1 MNHEAIAKLGPL
13 AKLAGIWEGDAGVDV
28 APSPQGPVET
38 RYRERL
44 ELEPMSEVV
53 NGPQTLQALRY
64 RTTAWPLGER
74 EPFHEELGY
83 WLWDAERGVVMRC
96 FMVPRGVN
104 VLAGG
109 RAEAGDRALKLAAEV
124 GSAVF
129 GISSNPFLDEHFRT
143 IRYELEIEM
152 LDDNNFRYAED
163 TQLQIPDAGLFH
175 HTDANTL
182 TRVG

>member
-1 MNHEAIAKLGPL
+1 MEASRDALGPL
-13 AKLAGIWEGDAGVDV
+13 APLAGIWEGDAGVDL
-28 APSPQGPVET
+28 APSPDGPVET

-44 ELEPMSEVV
+44 ELAPMGEVA
-53 NGPQTLQALRY
+53 NGPQRLQALRY
-64 RTTAWPLGER
+64 RTTAWPLGED

-83 WLWDAERGVVMRC
+83 WLWDACRGEVMRC

-109 RAEAGDRALKLAAEV
+109 KAQPGDRTLHLAAEV

-143 IRYELEIEM
+143 IRYALEIEI
-152 LDDNNFRYAED
+152 LDDSRFRYAED

-175 HTDANTL
+175 HTDRNTL
-182 TRVG
+182 NRVG